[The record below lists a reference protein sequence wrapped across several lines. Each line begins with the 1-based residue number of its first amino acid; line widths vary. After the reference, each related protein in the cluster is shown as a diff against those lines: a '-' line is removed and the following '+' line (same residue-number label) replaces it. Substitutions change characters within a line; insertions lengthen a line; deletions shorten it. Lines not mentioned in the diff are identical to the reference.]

1 MPRPLDLGFDPI
13 RRAAQIWAERF
24 GSADAMAAAT
34 SVMRVQQLLLA
45 QFDAICRPHGLTFA
59 RYEALVLLTFSRT
72 GALPM
77 AKIGERLM
85 VHPTSVTNT
94 VQRLEAAGF
103 VARNRTPRRAR
114 TLARVTEQGREVVDK
129 VTGELMAVTSGSA
142 RSATSERSWSTCCD
156 RSGSARA
163 TFASSAGR
171 SAPDPGVRSLEQGP
185 DVAGQPIGEDVG
197 NGGGLEHVAQARP
210 DRDPDVGE
218 RGRRSGVRRVL
229 GGDAA
234 YRGEWSFRCA
244 DDVGEPDRRRVGGEP
259 VAARG
264 PSLGFEQAGPAQ
276 IAEDGLEELSR
287 DLLRL
292 GDLLPGRRGGNAGR
306 ELDHRAHGIVGPGG
320 HMHDRIQPPTLSWT
334 SY

>member
-103 VARNRTPRRAR
+103 VTGTEPRDGRG

-129 VTGELMAVTSGSA
+129 VTGELMAA
-142 RSATSERSWSTCCD
+142 D
-156 RSGSARA
+156 
-163 TFASSAGR
+163 F
-171 SAPDPGVRSLEQGP
+171 
-185 DVAGQPIGEDVG
+185 
-197 NGGGLEHVAQARP
+197 GLGA
-210 DRDPDVGE
+210 
-218 RGRRSGVRRVL
+218 L
-229 GGDAA
+229 GGDERKVLVDVLRSIRLSA
-234 YRGEWSFRCA
+234 GDFR
-244 DDVGEPDRRRVGGEP
+244 E
-259 VAARG
+259 
-264 PSLGFEQAGPAQ
+264 
-276 IAEDGLEELSR
+276 
-287 DLLRL
+287 
-292 GDLLPGRRGGNAGR
+292 
-306 ELDHRAHGIVGPGG
+306 
-320 HMHDRIQPPTLSWT
+320 
-334 SY
+334 